1 MDPIS
6 HVSFGRLVV
15 EPMAERLGPGT
26 VVACVLGS
34 LTPDVDLVVALRGWD
49 VYLRQ
54 HQVGTHS
61 LAGAI
66 AGGIAT
72 ALVVRT
78 FRKNALT
85 PLIVAGTVGC
95 LGHLLLDLISGAD
108 IRLLWPASRAD
119 FTLPLFAMADPWLL
133 GLLVVCALVAASAR
147 RSTGLQ
153 ARSAGL
159 QACKSFPRRAFL
171 GLGLVAAVLIV
182 RGALYASAMHAAP
195 PQMPPGSFWRA
206 QAVWGS
212 WSSWVRYEAS
222 SGEVT
227 ASALDVGGGARVLM
241 RIPRNLEDPLVRRSQ
256 SLDTVRNLMTTHDVT
271 FARVEGRSN
280 GTARVGWSDLRYCAP
295 VDAAVNEGAAHAE
308 PACAL
313 WFGGDYDERGRPG
326 TTFVQFGPVMWRRTV
341 AGADAP
347 EQ

>member
-26 VVACVLGS
+26 VAACVVGS

-61 LAGAI
+61 LAGAVVC
-66 AGGIAT
+66 GVAT
-72 ALVVRT
+72 ALAVRT
-78 FRKNALT
+78 VRRNALA

-133 GLLVVCALVAASAR
+133 GLLVVCALVAAPPR
-147 RSTGLQ
+147 
-153 ARSAGL
+153 RSAGL
-159 QACKSFPRRAFL
+159 QACKPFRRRAFL
-171 GLGLVAAVLIV
+171 GLGLVAAVMLL
-182 RGALYASAMHAAP
+182 RGALYASAMHAQPRLMA
-195 PQMPPGSFWRA
+195 PGSFWRA

-212 WSSWVRYEAS
+212 WSSWVRFEAS
-222 SGEVT
+222 SAEVT
-227 ASALDVGGGARVLM
+227 ATELDVGGNARVVI
-241 RIPRNLEDPLVRRSQ
+241 RIPRNLQDPLIRRSQ
-256 SLDTVRNLMTTHDVT
+256 SLDTVCNLMASHDVT
-271 FARVEGRSN
+271 FARVENRSN
-280 GTARVGWSDLRYCAP
+280 GTARVRWSELRYCAP
-295 VDAAVNEGAAHAE
+295 GDAAVNEGAAHGE

-313 WFGGDYDERGRPG
+313 WFGGDYDERGRAG
-326 TTFVQFGPVMWRRTV
+326 TAFVQFGPVTRHRAV